1 MKIGIFGGSC
11 DPVHIGHIELAKQAI
26 ESGIVD
32 KVIFIPAA
40 NQPFKL
46 DRKMADGYERLKM
59 IEIAIDGIPNLEV
72 SDYELARPDDVSYTI
87 NTLNGMREEYA
98 DDEIF
103 FITGAD
109 SFIKI
114 HTWTRPEEILRNFPI
129 IVGLRPGYKEE
140 DIAEQERELGEKYGA
155 RVYKLEND
163 LVDISSTELRELIIQ
178 GKLDENDP
186 RASFVPKKVKEY
198 IVEQRVYN

>member
-1 MKIGIFGGSC
+1 MKIGIFGGSF
-11 DPVHIGHIELAKQAI
+11 DPVHIGHTELAKQAV

-32 KVIFIPAA
+32 KVIFVPAA

-59 IEIAIDGIPNLEV
+59 IEIAIDGIPYLEV

-87 NTLNGMREEYA
+87 NTLNGMRSEYA

-109 SFIKI
+109 SFLMI
-114 HTWTRPEEILRNFPI
+114 HKWTRPEEILENFPI

-140 DIAEQERELGEKYGA
+140 DIAIQERELVEKYGA

-163 LVDISSTELRELIIQ
+163 LVDISSTELREAILQ
-178 GKLDENDP
+178 GKLGEETPAN
-186 RASFVPKKVKEY
+186 SYISKKVRDY